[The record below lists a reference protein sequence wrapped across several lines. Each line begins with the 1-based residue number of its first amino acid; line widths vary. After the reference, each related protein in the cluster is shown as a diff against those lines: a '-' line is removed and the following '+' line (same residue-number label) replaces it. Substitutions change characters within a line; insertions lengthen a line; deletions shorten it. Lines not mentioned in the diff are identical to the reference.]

1 MYNFYLQ
8 LKLVNDIIILLFP
21 SHLVFH
27 NNLHIP
33 LVYINVIYNC
43 HYLLTLLEG
52 TYVIEN
58 TEIEGNISLLN
69 KKIESE
75 KYQ

>member
-1 MYNFYLQ
+1 M
-8 LKLVNDIIILLFP
+8 ILYYQHHIL
-21 SHLVFH
+21 SN

-58 TEIEGNISLLN
+58 TKIEGNISLFI

-75 KYQ
+75 RYQ

>member
-1 MYNFYLQ
+1 M
-8 LKLVNDIIILLFP
+8 ILYYHHHIL
-21 SHLVFH
+21 SH

-58 TEIEGNISLLN
+58 TKIEGNISLFI

-75 KYQ
+75 RYQ